1 MMAASILKSNGIEN
15 FMNVAGGWGSIK
27 KHRCQR
33 KFRWGN
39 DLKEIDN

>member
-27 KHRCQR
+27 NIIANGS
-33 KFRWGN
+33 FGG
-39 DLKEIDN
+39 EMI